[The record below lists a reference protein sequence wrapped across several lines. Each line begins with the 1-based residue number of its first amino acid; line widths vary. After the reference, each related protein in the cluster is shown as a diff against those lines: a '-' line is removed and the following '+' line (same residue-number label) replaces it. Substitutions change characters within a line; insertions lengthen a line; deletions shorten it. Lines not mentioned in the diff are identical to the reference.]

1 MQSSRHSSSQI
12 QSSSLDAVHA
22 KVIVLGDQS
31 TGKSSLIANLEP
43 PTKTNAEDRRHDGFF
58 TLVEIPAEEL
68 ESTSNPVI
76 LKVWEHSRGVSKQE
90 EELAFRGALFC
101 IITLDIRNP
110 ETANSALNKWA
121 DLKESLASDCFLF
134 VIGTHLDQASHRR
147 VDLKEVCKACAKRDA
162 VYMEISNAT
171 LSNTALLRKLL
182 KQRLNYMLY
191 RKEVIAH
198 RPFTPTALSAQ
209 DDSGAED
216 NADHQAHTHR
226 RHDEQGHNAAEE
238 NKHGGH
244 AEEPHLRRLSH
255 TLYTAGAA
263 GHGTHSHHAHN
274 ASSAHNSSVHGGA
287 HAHHHAHT
295 RSLAV
300 PALEPNILCDSVG
313 SILASHLGTEFWPG
327 LEEEGEELEKIGW
340 KIGSFIEQ
348 LSESGVTEA
357 NLTTASTALLD
368 DAFSSQHSFHHAAP
382 AAPSSPPRSPG
393 RPSPHA
399 RSGAPLPT
407 EEYVDAGYSLSDL
420 RAAFEIMG
428 LSLPASLETASQ
440 ESSQQK
446 AATDS
451 ASARPAKAASSATT
465 YLRKMTVK
473 LPDGTSADMILDL
486 DSNIEQQIELFL
498 LSNSLAEDDDA
509 RQKLIA
515 IGRKVQL
522 KYCKKEGRP
531 SPQPMAY
538 HTQQHA
544 QNAHSNNAQARK
556 DASSPSDS
564 SASGSV
570 VRGKPHLL
578 HHIQGS
584 VPFSGAA
591 GIMTP
596 EAGHPSAEGGRSQG
610 GGAQGG
616 RRVKLRIALGGGA
629 SAEVIYRSGE
639 SLQALTESLVSK
651 HQLSRDQA
659 QRVFEQLSQATAS
672 L

>member
-1 MQSSRHSSSQI
+1 
-12 QSSSLDAVHA
+12 
-22 KVIVLGDQS
+22 
-31 TGKSSLIANLEP
+31 
-43 PTKTNAEDRRHDGFF
+43 
-58 TLVEIPAEEL
+58 
-68 ESTSNPVI
+68 
-76 LKVWEHSRGVSKQE
+76 
-90 EELAFRGALFC
+90 
-101 IITLDIRNP
+101 
-110 ETANSALNKWA
+110 
-121 DLKESLASDCFLF
+121 
-134 VIGTHLDQASHRR
+134 
-147 VDLKEVCKACAKRDA
+147 
-162 VYMEISNAT
+162 
-171 LSNTALLRKLL
+171 
-182 KQRLNYMLY
+182 
-191 RKEVIAH
+191 
-198 RPFTPTALSAQ
+198 
-209 DDSGAED
+209 
-216 NADHQAHTHR
+216 
-226 RHDEQGHNAAEE
+226 
-238 NKHGGH
+238 
-244 AEEPHLRRLSH
+244 
-255 TLYTAGAA
+255 
-263 GHGTHSHHAHN
+263 
-274 ASSAHNSSVHGGA
+274 
-287 HAHHHAHT
+287 
-295 RSLAV
+295 
-300 PALEPNILCDSVG
+300 VG

-348 LSESGVTEA
+348 LSETGVTEA
-357 NLTTASTALLD
+357 SLTTASTALLD
-368 DAFSSQHSFHHAAP
+368 DAFSSQHNFHHAAP
-382 AAPSSPPRSPG
+382 APPSSPPRSPG

-399 RSGAPLPT
+399 RGAPLPT

-428 LSLPASLETASQ
+428 LSLPASLETVSQ
-440 ESSQQK
+440 ESSQK
-446 AATDS
+446 AGADS
-451 ASARPAKAASSATT
+451 SSARPTKTASSATT

-531 SPQPMAY
+531 SPQPLAY

-544 QNAHSNNAQARK
+544 QHAHTSAQARK
-556 DASSPSDS
+556 DASSPSES

-591 GIMTP
+591 GVMTP
-596 EAGHPSAEGGRSQG
+596 EAAHAPAEGGRGQA

-616 RRVKLRIALGGGA
+616 KRVKLRIALGGGA

-639 SLQALTESLVSK
+639 SLQALTENLASK